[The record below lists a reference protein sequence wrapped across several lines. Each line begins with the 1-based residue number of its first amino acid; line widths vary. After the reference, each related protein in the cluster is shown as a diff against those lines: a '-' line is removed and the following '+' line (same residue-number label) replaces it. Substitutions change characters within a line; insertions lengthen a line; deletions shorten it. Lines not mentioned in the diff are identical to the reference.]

1 MKEEKTSASSLLD
14 DVTDIIESVI
24 FSVFIVLLI
33 FTYLF
38 RLSDVSGPSM
48 EPTLK

>member
-1 MKEEKTSASSLLD
+1 MNEENEKKTARSSWAD
-14 DVTDIIESVI
+14 DITDIIESII
-24 FSVFIVLLI
+24 FSIFIVLLI

-48 EPTLK
+48 